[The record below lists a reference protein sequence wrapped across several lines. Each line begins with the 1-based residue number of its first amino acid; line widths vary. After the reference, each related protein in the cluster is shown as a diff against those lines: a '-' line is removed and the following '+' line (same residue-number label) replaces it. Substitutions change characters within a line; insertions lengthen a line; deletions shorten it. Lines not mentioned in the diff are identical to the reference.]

1 MKRYFRIV
9 KMVLSIANKKPFV
22 VLQMFIS
29 CAVYNLIGLLPPIAT
44 SGIIAVITDHNFEGI
59 WYYVVLYCI
68 IYVLYYSFLT
78 WNHWTYSVLGEY
90 YHMEV
95 QKKLFKHIADNDEI
109 FADISKGRI
118 VDTCSEDIRYLVDVL
133 DTASESL
140 CKLVMLIVTFGIFFY
155 NNVTIAFIAVG
166 IDLLYIV
173 IANDNAK
180 KVSKYYEGT
189 RKYEDK
195 ILDTLNQML
204 SNITQIKSLNMM
216 PSIDKKIDKTRARWS
231 EDYKRKRKYMM
242 IKSTATPYI
251 VYAGKILLYIYMG
264 YLVTQ
269 NLMTIDKLVM
279 LISYFELTINYT
291 DKMLEYMLN
300 LGNYGI
306 RVKRVKNIL
315 DYTPD
320 SQIDFG
326 DISNDYI
333 DGRVE
338 FNKVTYVANGK
349 TILNKVSFEAKPNE
363 ITAIVGHSGA
373 GKTTIIRLLY
383 RLGRVKSGSILIDD
397 ESIYNYT
404 KKVYASNVSGVFQKP
419 FVFEMSIK
427 DNLGLIDPD
436 SKHQIEACKRVGIHS
451 FIESLPKGYNTIVS
465 SNNRVLSDGHKQL
478 LSIARALLTK
488 SEILLFDEV
497 TSNIDPLMTTKI
509 AEVLEDLK
517 QDHTIILITHK
528 PEIMEIAD
536 KIVVLDRGRV
546 SAKGPNKQVLA
557 KNPLYRE
564 LKNRTFASAS
574 KDPI

>member
-9 KMVLSIANKKPFV
+9 KMVLSLANKRPV
-22 VLQMFIS
+22 VVINMFIS
-29 CAVYNLIGLLPPIAT
+29 CAIYNLIGLLPPIAT

-59 WYYVVLYCI
+59 WHYVLLYCI
-68 IYVLYYSFLT
+68 FYVLYYSFLT
-78 WNHWTYSVLGEY
+78 LNHKTYSALGEY

-140 CKLVMLIVTFGIFFY
+140 CKLVMLLVTFGIFFY
-155 NNVTIAFIAVG
+155 SNVTIAFIAVG
-166 IDLLYIV
+166 IDLIYIV

-231 EDYKRKRKYMM
+231 EDYKKKRKYMM
-242 IKSTATPYI
+242 IKSTFTPYI

-306 RVKRVKNIL
+306 RVKRIKNIL
-315 DYTPD
+315 DYTPE
-320 SQIDFG
+320 SQVDFG
-326 DISNDYI
+326 DIANDYI

-338 FNKVTYVANGK
+338 FNNVTYVANNK
-349 TILNKVSFEAKPNE
+349 TILNKVSFKAMPNE

-404 KKVYASNVSGVFQKP
+404 KKVYSTNVSGVFQKP
-419 FVFEMSIK
+419 FVFEMSIR

-436 SKHQIEACKRVGIHS
+436 IKHQVEACKRVGIHS
-451 FIESLPKGYNTIVS
+451 FIESLPKGYNTVIA
-465 SNNRVLSDGHKQL
+465 SNNRVLSDGQKQL

-497 TSNIDPLMTTKI
+497 TSNIDPQMTTKV
-509 AEVLEDLK
+509 AEVLTDLK

-546 SAKGPNKQVLA
+546 SAKGPNKEVLA
-557 KNPLYRE
+557 KNPLYKE
-564 LKNRTFASAS
+564 LMNRTFASAS
-574 KDPI
+574 NSIE

>member
-9 KMVLSIANKKPFV
+9 KMVLSLANKRPV
-22 VLQMFIS
+22 VVINMFIS
-29 CAVYNLIGLLPPIAT
+29 CAIYNLIGLLPPIAT
-44 SGIIAVITDHNFEGI
+44 SGIIAVITDYNFEGI
-59 WYYVVLYCI
+59 WHYVLLYCI
-68 IYVLYYSFLT
+68 FYVLYYSFLT
-78 WNHWTYSVLGEY
+78 LNHKTYSALGEY

-140 CKLVMLIVTFGIFFY
+140 CKLVMLLVTFGIFFY
-155 NNVTIAFIAVG
+155 SNVTIAFIAVG
-166 IDLLYIV
+166 IDLIYIV

-231 EDYKRKRKYMM
+231 EDYKKKRKYMM
-242 IKSTATPYI
+242 IKSTFTPYI

-306 RVKRVKNIL
+306 RVKRIKNIL
-315 DYTPD
+315 DYTPE
-320 SQIDFG
+320 SQVDFG
-326 DISNDYI
+326 DIANDYI

-338 FNKVTYVANGK
+338 FNNVTYVANNK
-349 TILNKVSFEAKPNE
+349 TILNKVSFKAMPNE

-404 KKVYASNVSGVFQKP
+404 KKVYSTNVSGVFQKP
-419 FVFEMSIK
+419 FVFEMSIR

-436 SKHQIEACKRVGIHS
+436 IKHQVEACKRVGIHS
-451 FIESLPKGYNTIVS
+451 FIESLPKGYNTVIA
-465 SNNRVLSDGHKQL
+465 SNNRVLSDGQKQL

-497 TSNIDPLMTTKI
+497 TSNIDPQMTTKV
-509 AEVLEDLK
+509 AEVLTDLK

-546 SAKGPNKQVLA
+546 SAKGPNKEVLA
-557 KNPLYRE
+557 KNPLYKE
-564 LKNRTFASAS
+564 LMNRTFASAS
-574 KDPI
+574 NSIE

>member
-9 KMVLSIANKKPFV
+9 KMVLSLANKRPV
-22 VLQMFIS
+22 VVINMFIS
-29 CAVYNLIGLLPPIAT
+29 CAIYNLIGLLPPIAT

-59 WYYVVLYCI
+59 WHYVLLYCI
-68 IYVLYYSFLT
+68 FYVLYYSFLT
-78 WNHWTYSVLGEY
+78 LNHKTYSALGEY

-140 CKLVMLIVTFGIFFY
+140 CKLVMLLVTFGIFFY
-155 NNVTIAFIAVG
+155 SNVTIAFIAVG
-166 IDLLYIV
+166 IDLIYIV

-231 EDYKRKRKYMM
+231 EDYKKKRKYMM
-242 IKSTATPYI
+242 IKSTFTPYI
-251 VYAGKILLYIYMG
+251 VYVGKILLYIYMG

-306 RVKRVKNIL
+306 RVKRIKNIL
-315 DYTPD
+315 DYTPE
-320 SQIDFG
+320 SQVDFG
-326 DISNDYI
+326 DIANDYI

-338 FNKVTYVANGK
+338 FNNVTYVANNK
-349 TILNKVSFEAKPNE
+349 TILNKVSFKAMPNE

-404 KKVYASNVSGVFQKP
+404 KKVYSTNVSGVFQKP
-419 FVFEMSIK
+419 FVFEMSIR

-436 SKHQIEACKRVGIHS
+436 IKHQVEACKRVGIHS
-451 FIESLPKGYNTIVS
+451 FIESLPKGYNTVIA
-465 SNNRVLSDGHKQL
+465 SNNRVLSDGQKQL

-497 TSNIDPLMTTKI
+497 TSNIDPQMTTKV
-509 AEVLEDLK
+509 AEVLTDLK

-546 SAKGPNKQVLA
+546 SAKGPNKEVLA
-557 KNPLYRE
+557 KNPLYKE
-564 LKNRTFASAS
+564 LMNRTFASAS
-574 KDPI
+574 NSIE